1 MAEVKKGQRKKRGKL
16 AKLIDCFSKD
26 RSICSIAFSEGDCCK
41 FDTEII
47 TKNGVKM
54 IKDVT
59 TDDEV
64 LTHSGEYKSIVVN
77 QSVEKEEWIISTSIG
92 EISVSENHKHPVF
105 NTETNSVEI
114 IETHALNPMIHKLLR
129 KKELI

>member
-1 MAEVKKGQRKKRGKL
+1 
-16 AKLIDCFSKD
+16 
-26 RSICSIAFSEGDCCK
+26 
-41 FDTEII
+41 
-47 TKNGVKM
+47 M